1 MFNGVNGVLGGPY
14 METLLDQK
22 HLQSSKVKKLWEKR
36 FYKPVNEMWSCFFAW
51 KKPEFQAQD
60 FKNLESKKSTVPYTS
75 HELLIF
81 QLMRTCEYIW
91 WVPILQRDNLRKW
104 KLQWSCISWEYLKLT
119 VFKIMLSMVQAHASS
134 NALKFQ
140 QHQGEKC

>member
-1 MFNGVNGVLGGPY
+1 MFHGVNGVIRGPN

-36 FYKPVNEMWSCFFAW
+36 FYKPVNKMWSCFFAC
-51 KKPEFQAQD
+51 
-60 FKNLESKKSTVPYTS
+60 KNLDFWSWRLPKTWSLYAHPCFFWKSKVPYTS
-75 HELLIF
+75 HELFIF
-81 QLMRTCEYIW
+81 QLMRTYEYLW

-119 VFKIMLSMVQAHASS
+119 VSHSIQNHVVHGASTC
-134 NALKFQ
+134 LQ
-140 QHQGEKC
+140 